1 MATIEPDRGEPAVV
15 RRAPFSDNPNV
26 GVRGQRTQQRI
37 LDAALRV
44 FGDVGYHQSSIDT
57 IAKLAGCS
65 RVSFYQY
72 FSGKEDVFRHLA
84 VQVARQLNASTDRL
98 DPVTANA
105 EGWTALR
112 EWVGRFAEI
121 YGRYRPV
128 FRAFPAAAES
138 DASLE
143 VDSVRTASRY
153 ITGMASRVAGTTLA
167 SRDLDPVFSL
177 LRESLSRTL
186 DDGSTLCDA
195 APASFSQVAV
205 LDAYTD
211 VVHRT
216 LFGLRDDVN
225 VHAHARQEQP
235 PKLRFGRV
243 MQAALD
249 EDGERDGDG
258 DGVRGGPARG
268 ALLDAAR
275 VVFVT
280 RGFHATRVDD
290 IVEAAGVSHGAFYR
304 YFKNKSE
311 IAHLLASQAM
321 RAVSVTLTRIPDL
334 TDASPAGSAAL
345 RRWLR
350 DYNRAQVDETAMIRV
365 WVDAALQDDGVHDE
379 SAPVL
384 DWGRRRLAHALRPRA
399 FGDPDTDAIV
409 LLSLLDTFGARER
422 PPRLLDAAVLV
433 VERGF
438 LGRV

>member
-1 MATIEPDRGEPAVV
+1 VASTQPESEAGTVV

-44 FGDVGYHQSSIDT
+44 FGEVGYHQSSIDT
-57 IAKLAGCS
+57 IAKVAGCS

-72 FSGKEDVFRHLA
+72 FSSKEDVFRHLA

-98 DPVTANA
+98 DPVTGGAD
-105 EGWTALR
+105 GWAALR

-121 YGRYRPV
+121 YDRYRPV

-153 ITGMASRVAGTTLA
+153 ITGMASRVAGATLA
-167 SRDLDPVFSL
+167 TRDLDPVLSL
-177 LRESLSRTL
+177 VREALSRTL
-186 DDGSTLCDA
+186 DDGATLCEA
-195 APASFSQVAV
+195 APASFSDVAL

-211 VVHRT
+211 VVHRA
-216 LFGLRDDVN
+216 LFGRRDEVN
-225 VHAHARQEQP
+225 VHSHRRAQAP
-235 PKLRFGRV
+235 PKLPFGRV

-249 EDGERDGDG
+249 EDDQRTGDG
-258 DGVRGGPARG
+258 ARGGPARA
-268 ALLDAAR
+268 ALLEAAR
-275 VVFVT
+275 TVFVT

-304 YFKNKSE
+304 YFKNKTE

-334 TDASPAGSAAL
+334 TDASAAGTAAL

-365 WVDAALQDDGVHDE
+365 WVDAALQDEGVHDE

-384 DWGRRRLAHALRPRA
+384 DWGRRRLAHALRPRG

-409 LLSLLDTFGARER
+409 LLSVLDTFGARER
-422 PPRLLDAAVLV
+422 PARALDAAVLV

>member
-1 MATIEPDRGEPAVV
+1 MATTEPEPGAVV

-44 FGDVGYHQSSIDT
+44 FGEVGYHQSSIDT
-57 IAKLAGCS
+57 IAKVAGCS

-72 FSGKEDVFRHLA
+72 FSSKEDVFRHLA

-98 DPVTANA
+98 DPVTPNA
-105 EGWTALR
+105 QGWTALR

-153 ITGMASRVAGTTLA
+153 ITGMASRVSGTTLA

-186 DDGSTLCDA
+186 DDGGTLCDA
-195 APASFSQVAV
+195 APASFSEVAV

-216 LFGLRDDVN
+216 LFGLRDGVN
-225 VHAHARQEQP
+225 VHTHVRKEQP
-235 PKLRFGRV
+235 PKLPFGRV

-249 EDGERDGDG
+249 EEGERAG
-258 DGVRGGPARG
+258 DGVRGGPARS

-304 YFKNKSE
+304 YFKNKNE

-321 RAVSVTLTRIPDL
+321 RAVSVTLTRIPEL
-334 TDASPAGSAAL
+334 TDTSAAGSAAL

-384 DWGRRRLAHALRPRA
+384 DWGRRRLAHALRPRG
-399 FGDPDTDAIV
+399 FGDADTDAIV
-409 LLSLLDTFGARER
+409 LLSLLDTFGAQER
-422 PPRLLDAAVLV
+422 PARVLDAAVLV